1 MIHAGMSYQAISET
15 PLRVLNNLLD
25 YMHQTAGYKPK
36 PKKSVMDT
44 QMKPS
49 EFKAMVDAMRKSR

>member
-1 MIHAGMSYQAISET
+1 MIVGGLSYQAIGET

-25 YMHQTAGYKPK
+25 YIHQQNGYKPK

-49 EFKAMVDAMRKSR
+49 EFKAMVESLRKSR